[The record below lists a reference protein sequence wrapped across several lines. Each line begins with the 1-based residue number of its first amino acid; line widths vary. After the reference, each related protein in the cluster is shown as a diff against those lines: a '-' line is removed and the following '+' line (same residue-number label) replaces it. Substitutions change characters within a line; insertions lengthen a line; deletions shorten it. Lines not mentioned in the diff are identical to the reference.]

1 MKPDAQQKKNNEVR
15 KVKEDGRR
23 KVKTAK
29 SFLNP
34 KTKNWNSAFCACPNF
49 GSLFT
54 DPLVFL

>member
-1 MKPDAQQKKNNEVR
+1 MKPDAQQKKNNEAR

-34 KTKNWNSAFCACPNF
+34 KTNLKFCFLCMPKL